1 MAEEGTTVE
10 ISDDKQNAESSTAS
24 TQKSAERSSGEGD
37 LLGDAFMSKVDDLLK
52 KHTEKSDGESS
63 APAEETEVVEGGKEE
78 PTSETPV
85 EGKDKVEGEEK
96 KVEAQPLPF
105 HNHPRWKEVLKERD
119 EARSVLDKTK
129 AEVDALRPQAEG
141 FVSLQQ
147 YCQKHN
153 INDNEV
159 QEALDLLA
167 LSKSDTKAFRARLQT
182 YADVIDFAQG
192 TRLPQDLQEKVD
204 AGVLPEAEAQELSR
218 YRLQKEHLV
227 RSNTASQEAVHQAN
241 VQQVTTAINAWHL
254 DNAKRDPGFNEPE
267 RLQMLTDRI
276 HYLWNAKQPTD
287 VKSAIALAEQANV
300 DVKARLAKLRP
311 VPPVRKVLPNNGSS
325 VKPKVA
331 SQIQSMDELEKV
343 MFDYGS
349 KRLAARKA

>member
-1 MAEEGTTVE
+1 MAEEGTTI

-24 TQKSAERSSGEGD
+24 TQQTAQPSSEGGD

-78 PTSETPV
+78 PTSEAPV
-85 EGKDKVEGEEK
+85 EGKDKVEVVEEVK
-96 KVEAQPLPF
+96 EPQVPF

-325 VKPKVA
+325 VKPKAV